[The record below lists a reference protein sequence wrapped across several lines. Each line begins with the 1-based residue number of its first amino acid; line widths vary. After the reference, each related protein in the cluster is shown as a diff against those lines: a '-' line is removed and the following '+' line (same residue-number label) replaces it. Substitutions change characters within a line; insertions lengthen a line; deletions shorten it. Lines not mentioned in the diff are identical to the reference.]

1 MSMRAGTVADWGGMA
16 AAIEQAFG
24 DELAARKGTQLPDAS
39 AEERR
44 MLFAAIAR
52 GVLGYLHD
60 NESNLNIVIG
70 PDTYPLQI
78 DYTAESEQGP

>member
-1 MSMRAGTVADWGGMA
+1 MTMRAGTVADWGGMA

-24 DELAARKGTQLPDAS
+24 DELAARKGTVLPDAS

-60 NESNLNIVIG
+60 NESAMTIWDG
-70 PDTYPLQI
+70 TDSFPLQI
-78 DYTAESEQGP
+78 DYTAESEQSP

>member
-16 AAIEQAFG
+16 AAIEQAFA
-24 DELAARKGTQLPDAS
+24 DELSARKGTQLPDAS

-52 GVLGYLHD
+52 GVLGYLND
-60 NESNLNIVIG
+60 NEANLNIVIG
-70 PDTYPLQI
+70 SDTYPLQI
-78 DYTAESEQGP
+78 SYTAESEQSP

>member
-16 AAIEQAFG
+16 AAIEQAFA
-24 DELAARKGTQLPDAS
+24 DELSARKGTQLPDAS

-52 GVLGYLHD
+52 GVLGYLDD
-60 NESNLNIVIG
+60 NEANLNIVIG
-70 PDTYPLQI
+70 SDTYPLQI
-78 DYTAESEQGP
+78 SYTAESEQSP